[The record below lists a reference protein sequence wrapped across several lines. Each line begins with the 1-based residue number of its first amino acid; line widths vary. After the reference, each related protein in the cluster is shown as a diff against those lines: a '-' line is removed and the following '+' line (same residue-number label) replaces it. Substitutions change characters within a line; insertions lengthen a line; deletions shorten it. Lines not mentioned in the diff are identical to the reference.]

1 MQLDSK
7 RSRLKMLHQRLADM
21 ELRNNLARPIPS
33 IRIRS
38 CSHPECGQTKPH
50 NLPADV
56 LIIQLGCQYRVPG
69 RAARTDNQHPLHAT
83 ETGEQNG
90 D

>member
-7 RSRLKMLHQRLADM
+7 RSRLKMPHQRLADM

-69 RAARTDNQHPLHAT
+69 RAARTDDQHPVASDAT
-83 ETGEQNG
+83 SEQ
-90 D
+90 DSD